1 MIVTLHRDTLLSL
14 AGQADYPEELRKR
27 CRLRATALLG
37 LKLAFAVMLS
47 QNEFIAA
54 NVGRTGLLL
63 CGCHSYAEASS
74 CIGFAC
80 VPPKASRGQRVPCD
94 LPVSVGPCGVR
105 WMSTSGVWEESMSC
119 GLLEVLRLHTSRAGA
134 SSSWS

>member
-1 MIVTLHRDTLLSL
+1 MIVTLHRDTSLSL

-37 LKLAFAVMLS
+37 FGFEQGFAVMLS

-94 LPVSVGPCGVR
+94 LPVSVGPYLP
-105 WMSTSGVWEESMSC
+105 SLNQS
-119 GLLEVLRLHTSRAGA
+119 
-134 SSSWS
+134 